1 MLLKKEGENRE
12 RVMQSTGWR
21 TSVAL
26 GCGTNQNAGFIHP
39 TTTATEAAD
48 GHFEFTL
55 QIHTM
60 RALSI
65 RSSDN

>member
-1 MLLKKEGENRE
+1 
-12 RVMQSTGWR
+12 MQSTGWR

-55 QIHTM
+55 QIYTM

-65 RSSDN
+65 HSSDN

>member
-1 MLLKKEGENRE
+1 
-12 RVMQSTGWR
+12 MQSTGWR

>member
-26 GCGTNQNAGFIHP
+26 GCGTIRLRALST
-39 TTTATEAAD
+39 TTTATEAVD

-55 QIHTM
+55 QVHTM